1 MSVATLRSGRTRFDE
16 VALHGIVVLVGALLA
31 WFSTFHPAEMPAWGP
46 WQFSW
51 LEYLGTA
58 LPLLWYARGLTRLP
72 PSERPAPWRQAGYIV
87 ALVAMYAVVQTRL
100 TYISLHLFMA
110 TQAQQFVLHDLGP
123 FLIAISWPGAALKA
137 GMPAIARNV
146 LRARPFAAL
155 LRIVQ
160 QPVIATLLF
169 ALLIAAQ
176 VVPVIVLWVML
187 DWRLFDGMNI
197 LMAVE
202 GVLFWCLV
210 LDPRP
215 KPPAPISFFTR
226 MLVAFFGMMPV
237 IPLGAY
243 VALTGQVLYRYYDLC
258 GRLYPWISP
267 LHDQH
272 MGGLIL
278 WLPGAL
284 MGSIAFLLP
293 LNALRLA
300 EERAEPKTKTLV
312 QVGRIRIDPSAWTGR

>member
-1 MSVATLRSGRTRFDE
+1 MTAATLPSGRAHYGE
-16 VALHGIVVLVGALLA
+16 VAPHGIVVLVGAALA
-31 WFSTFHPAEMPAWGP
+31 WFSTVHPAEMPAWGP
-46 WQFSW
+46 FQFSW
-51 LEYLGTA
+51 LEYLGAA
-58 LPLLWYARGLTRLP
+58 LALFWYTRGLARMAP
-72 PSERPAPWRQAGYIV
+72 AARPALWRQACYAI
-87 ALVAMYAVVQTRL
+87 AIVAMYASVQTRF
-100 TYISLHLFMA
+100 TYLSLHLFMA

-123 FLIAISWPGAALKA
+123 FLIAVSWPGAVLKE
-137 GMPAIARNV
+137 GMPAAALRF
-146 LRARPFAAL
+146 LRARPLLTL
-155 LRIVQ
+155 LRIFQ

-169 ALLIAAQ
+169 ALLIVGQ
-176 VVPVIVLWVML
+176 VVPVVVLWVML
-187 DWRLFDGMNI
+187 DWRLYDAMNL
-197 LMAVE
+197 LMAAE

-215 KPPAPISFFTR
+215 KPPAPVSYFTR
-226 MLVAFFGMMPV
+226 MVVAFFGMLPV

-243 VALTGQVLYRYYDLC
+243 VALTSRLLYSYYDLC

-284 MGSIAFLLP
+284 MGSIAFMLP

-300 EERAEPKTKTLV
+300 EERAEPKEKTLV
-312 QVGRIRIDPSAWTGR
+312 QVGRIRVDPSAWTGR

>member
-1 MSVATLRSGRTRFDE
+1 MSGATLRDGRAGFDE
-16 VALHGIVVLVGALLA
+16 AALLGIVVLVGGLLA
-31 WFSTFHPAEMPAWGP
+31 WFSAFHPAEMPPWGP

-51 LEYLGTA
+51 LEYLGAA
-58 LPLLWYARGLTRLP
+58 LALVWYVRGILRMAP
-72 PSERPAPWRQAGYIV
+72 AERPALWRQACYLI

-100 TYISLHLFMA
+100 TYLSLHLFMA

-123 FLIAISWPGAALKA
+123 FLIAVSWPGAVLKA
-137 GMPAIARNV
+137 GMPAIALRF
-146 LRARPFAAL
+146 LRARPFAAF

-187 DWRLFDGMNI
+187 DWRLFDAMNL

-215 KPPAPISFFTR
+215 KPPAPFSFFTR
-226 MLVAFFGMMPV
+226 MLVAFFGMLPV

-243 VALTGQVLYRYYDLC
+243 VALTGQILYSYYDLC

-284 MGSIAFLLP
+284 MGGIAFMLP